1 MCYLEKQVSNKFK
14 KFSLIVP
21 CYNEEKY
28 LLRLIEEKII
38 VLREKC
44 KTDYALDLELVIVD
58 DASKDKSP
66 QIAEEL
72 KQQYTWISIHK
83 HNKNQGKGAA
93 LRTGLLHATGDIIG
107 IQDAD
112 EEYNP
117 LNYLTLL
124 KPILE
129 EKADVVYGSRYLKR
143 ESHRV
148 LSFWH
153 TLMNKF
159 LTLCSNMF
167 TGLDITDME
176 TCYKLFTKKVAQD
189 LASKL
194 KENRFGFEPEMTAY
208 VAQGHYHVWECAIE
222 YTPRTYEEGKKIGI
236 KDGIRALYCI
246 LHYGPPYAPLP
257 MQFLLYLFIGG
268 VCAIANLIFFIIFNT
283 YGLSLLYSV
292 WGSFLLAALINYALC
307 AAILFKHKAFWNAPM
322 ELLIYLIILV
332 IMGISDY
339 LLTWSCIKL
348 GMGDISAKLIS
359 TIICFIGNFALRKY
373 LVFTIK
379 KRKGK

>member
-1 MCYLEKQVSNKFK
+1 MTNNFK

-21 CYNEEKY
+21 CYNEENS
-28 LLRLIEEKII
+28 LRHLVENKII
-38 VLREKC
+38 ALREKC
-44 KTDYALDLELVIVD
+44 EKDFALDLELVIVD
-58 DASKDKSP
+58 DASKDKSLE
-66 QIAEEL
+66 IAEQL
-72 KQQYTWISIHK
+72 KKEYPWISVYK
-83 HNKNQGKGAA
+83 HAKNQGKGAA
-93 LRTGLLHATGDIIG
+93 IKTGLSYAAGDIIG

-129 EKADVVYGSRYLKR
+129 DRADVVYGSRYLKR

-176 TCYKLFTKKVAQD
+176 TCYKLFTKKVAED
-189 LASKL
+189 LAKKL
-194 KENRFGFEPEMTAY
+194 KEKRFGFEPEMTAY
-208 VAQGHYHVWECAIE
+208 VAQGHYRIWECAIE
-222 YTPRTYEEGKKIGI
+222 YTPRTYEEGKKITY
-236 KDGIRALYCI
+236 KDGFHALYCI
-246 LHYGPPYAPLP
+246 LHYGAPYAPLP

-268 VCAIANLIFFIIFNT
+268 VCAIANLIFFALFNS
-283 YGLSLLYSV
+283 YGLLLLYSV
-292 WGSFLLAALINYALC
+292 WGSFLLAALLNYWLC
-307 AAILFKHKAFWNAPM
+307 AIILFKHKAFWNGPM
-322 ELLIYLIILV
+322 EFLMYLIILI
-332 IMGISDY
+332 IMGTSDY
-339 LLTWSCIKL
+339 LLTYMGIKI

-359 TIICFIGNFALRKY
+359 TIICFIGNFVLRKY
-373 LVFTIK
+373 LVFPMPK
-379 KRKGK
+379 LKKGK